1 MPADV
6 EATIYVSIIAGA
18 EALVIDRVTW
28 LEIGAE
34 MAVIGTGRKERYVVA
49 CEQISAVRFSGKGG
63 GPGYA

>member
-1 MPADV
+1 MPSDV
-6 EATIYVSIIAGA
+6 EATVYVAIIAGA

-34 MAVIGTGRKERYVVA
+34 MAVIGTARKERYVVA
-49 CEQISAVRFSGKGG
+49 CEQVAAVRFGGKGG